1 VARAAHRIEEARVTT
16 HDRTPPPERDP
27 LLDAAWRGHSTEL
40 PPRAVDA
47 AILAAAHREV
57 ASRPRTAGDDDTLA
71 EAREP
76 SRWWWGFAA
85 AAAIGAIAFGLVQLA
100 PFGPAHDP
108 TRATDMPSEDRAAR
122 PASPQLAT
130 TAEAPA
136 RAKTEIA
143 SAPADGNVRVA
154 ERVPQPSQAPRAPVQ
169 EPTAKRTPAPAPVPP
184 APAPPPQAQVPAL
197 AALPRESASAPGAA
211 PPQPFPMASP
221 PPPAAPAPKQEGAAL
236 LARERVDQSGAS
248 RAAPAAN
255 AARAESAAP
264 TTDTARAAT
273 AGASAEGRVAAPIAP
288 EEFLRRIR
296 EHYDAGRLDAAARE
310 LRAFREAYA
319 DADARL
325 PPELRAWA
333 ATLRR

>member
-1 VARAAHRIEEARVTT
+1 MTT

-108 TRATDMPSEDRAAR
+108 TRATDMPSEDRVAR

-248 RAAPAAN
+248 RAALPPVRAPKAALRRPSRPRSSCAASASTTTPAASTPLP
-255 AARAESAAP
+255 ASCARSARPTPTPTPGCRPNCAPGPPPSEGRGIRLRKLGKLGSDPSFP
-264 TTDTARAAT
+264 TTK
-273 AGASAEGRVAAPIAP
+273 SRV
-288 EEFLRRIR
+288 
-296 EHYDAGRLDAAARE
+296 
-310 LRAFREAYA
+310 
-319 DADARL
+319 
-325 PPELRAWA
+325 
-333 ATLRR
+333 